1 MTLRTGRRAGNLYSG
16 LYFERMADNVFNN
29 THFVKMPIHRFVT
42 HHFVLELNEEGI
54 KGRILDNGQSM

>member
-1 MTLRTGRRAGNLYSG
+1 M
-16 LYFERMADNVFNN
+16 RMADNVFNN

-54 KGRILDNGQSM
+54 KCRTLDNGQSM